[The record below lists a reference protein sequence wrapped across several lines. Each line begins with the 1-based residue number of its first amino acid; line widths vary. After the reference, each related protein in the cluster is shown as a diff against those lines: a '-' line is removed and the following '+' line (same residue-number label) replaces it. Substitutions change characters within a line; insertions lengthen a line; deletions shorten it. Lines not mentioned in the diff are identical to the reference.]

1 MNSSFLPVTCAKW
14 IKYEAGS
21 GTPEANGTSEP
32 IRNARPKNGTRRYTW
47 CIDRFDCFPR
57 SNDGNNIHRCSRF
70 SRISQ
75 YFLLAGEFRSSTAFA
90 VTIELDTSPP
100 TTGKNSSL
108 KNDRDLCLRRSFS
121 FYFIQRRCEFRRETR
136 HFRTNWKFAGIPLH
150 RGECLGNAS
159 VCVSRRGKMRAPFR
173 VTSS

>member
-1 MNSSFLPVTCAKW
+1 MNSFFLLVTYAKW

-57 SNDGNNIHRCSRF
+57 SNDGNNIHRCSHF

-75 YFLLAGEFRSSTAFA
+75 YFLLTGEFRSSTAFA
-90 VTIELDTSPP
+90 VTIELDTSLP
-100 TTGKNSSL
+100 TTGKNSRL
-108 KNDRDLCLRRSFS
+108 KNGRDLCRRSFD
-121 FYFIQRRCEFRRETR
+121 FYFSQRRREFLRETR
-136 HFRTNWKFAGIPLH
+136 HFRTNWNSL
-150 RGECLGNAS
+150 E
-159 VCVSRRGKMRAPFR
+159 FR
-173 VTSS
+173 YTVANV